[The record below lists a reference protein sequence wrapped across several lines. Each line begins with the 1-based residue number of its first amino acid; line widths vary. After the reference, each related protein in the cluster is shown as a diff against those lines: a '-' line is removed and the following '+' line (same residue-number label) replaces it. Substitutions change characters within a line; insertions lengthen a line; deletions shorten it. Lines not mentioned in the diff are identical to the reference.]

1 MHTRRFVSFLVGM
14 WLGGIILMM
23 WIGSQNQDSVTRIL
37 MAQPQKMQQI
47 IFTLTDSEKKSLFLY
62 AANEMTRYYSNI
74 WEWAQLALGATILGL
89 LVVARQAKQFIVI
102 SSIMLLTVI
111 ACHFLLAPQLL
122 GLGRTIDFG
131 APTQFAAERSQFN
144 SMQMLYFAM
153 DITRL
158 LLAILLTFQLLRRGS
173 DEKRR
178 RRSPKTDEIQYPNY
192 GHVDG

>member
-1 MHTRRFVSFLVGM
+1 M
-14 WLGGIILMM
+14 LMM
-23 WIGSQNQDSVTRIL
+23 WISSQNQDSVTRIL

-47 IFTLTDSEKKSLFLY
+47 IFTLTESEKKSLFLY
-62 AANEMTRYYSNI
+62 SANEMTRYYSNI
-74 WEWAQLALGATILGL
+74 WEWAQLLLGGTILGL

-131 APTQFAAERSQFN
+131 ALNQFAAERSQFN
-144 SMQMLYFAM
+144 SMSMLYLAM

-158 LLAILLTFQLLRRGS
+158 VLAILLTFQLLRRGS

-178 RRSPKTDEIQYPNY
+178 RRSPKSDEIQYPNY
-192 GHVDG
+192 GHIDG